1 MAIVA
6 FRQFRRQRQ
15 TQHLRT
21 PSQASS
27 PRSVTLPQ
35 LPSSSTCTFGNY
47 IWYTAFPLKGLVLVQ
62 GTRTP
67 QVKRYARHTQ
77 TVAVEPRKA
86 LCIWRVNLR
95 GPLNRNVLPRF
106 HGCPQP
112 YRGHSRKARRAIVRD
127 PGGTSPYSYSAQR
140 YSYSYSMIAPA
151 MERMLSPCR
160 STTSEYA
167 YRDSEYDCDPGAG
180 P

>member
-77 TVAVEPRKA
+77 KNAPELPIGRFLKSKSLGGNRVILVVLSLA
-86 LCIWRVNLR
+86 L
-95 GPLNRNVLPRF
+95 GNVFRDGMRWDT
-106 HGCPQP
+106 HEINET
-112 YRGHSRKARRAIVRD
+112 YRPGLCNVFDDNPCYSFHSRQGVK
-127 PGGTSPYSYSAQR
+127 
-140 YSYSYSMIAPA
+140 
-151 MERMLSPCR
+151 
-160 STTSEYA
+160 
-167 YRDSEYDCDPGAG
+167 
-180 P
+180 